1 MSLIDR
7 QGDNSLEI
15 IEDQPSPP
23 PKNTFAKVKIAFVAL
38 IVLLI
43 AGRFLYSFYLST
55 STLLVDNPTSEA
67 ITFQIWDM
75 PEQTLQPFESKTIDL
90 KTGTYDLKIDGQVV
104 STFQKKSTHTQAFL
118 NPTNEMYLKEYMV
131 YGSEAWY
138 NSLPENKVDLYYN
151 DQIEWPFQSYTWY
164 YISGDWDYGFLQE
177 FPEEVTLWKYQSY
190 TIKTKLY
197 RYDDF
202 VDMYNQYYT
211 YEEDTQETTWTWE
224 VIPE

>member
-1 MSLIDR
+1 MVLKLD
-7 QGDNSLEI
+7 I
-15 IEDQPSPP
+15 I
-23 PKNTFAKVKIAFVAL
+23 V
-38 IVLLI
+38 
-43 AGRFLYSFYLST
+43 
-55 STLLVDNPTSEA
+55 
-67 ITFQIWDM
+67 FQI
-75 PEQTLQPFESKTIDL
+75 
-90 KTGTYDLKIDGQVV
+90 
-104 STFQKKSTHTQAFL
+104 H
-118 NPTNEMYLKEYMV
+118 N
-131 YGSEAWY
+131 
-138 NSLPENKVDLYYN
+138 VDLYYD

-211 YEEDTQETTWTWE
+211 YEEDTQQTTWTWE